1 MGYETVY
8 GPSVPCPC
16 GKGTATYSRVEHD
29 TFPGKTGNWGGPEIE
44 CEPPYRWK
52 TFRPQK

>member
-52 TFRPQK
+52 SFRPQK